1 MLNHLVGNLGA
12 ALLFN
17 FSIDTVTVFAV
28 LSGIGALGVFLF
40 LALREVSPPQSRE
53 SEKLRYSMKKVPRI
67 LEVRLWFLSYER
79 GMLDFDSN
87 SDLGALSNGR
97 QKSRHDSWNTD
108 IFRAL
113 PIILLWCLPPV
124 Y

>member
-40 LALREVSPPQSRE
+40 LALREVSPPKSPE
-53 SEKLRYSMKKVPRI
+53 SEKVDQNKIPRI
-67 LEVRLWFLSYER
+67 LEVRLCFLFHEK
-79 GMLDFDSN
+79 GMH
-87 SDLGALSNGR
+87 A
-97 QKSRHDSWNTD
+97 
-108 IFRAL
+108 
-113 PIILLWCLPPV
+113 
-124 Y
+124 